1 MTQWTSRTSTC
12 RMDNP
17 SSTLGVPDKQQ
28 LLQQLQEIQATLQH
42 RLSENNAHMRA
53 QALEK
58 LTADEIQVPQ
68 LYLRAVVPEM
78 RIFQEN
84 KKNLREYAMRHAAE
98 CVRWGEDTMVSE
110 GAYYALP
117 PEADVHNLQSYRPDY
132 AADMQKVPDDLVGD
146 ARVEHIFALTTK
158 RPKNPIGVNRIL
170 PRNLTQHQILVDHL
184 TFKICKTIDIIC

>member
-17 SSTLGVPDKQQ
+17 SSTLGVEKQQ

-42 RLSENNAHMRA
+42 RLSENIAHMRA

-84 KKNLREYAMRHAAE
+84 KK
-98 CVRWGEDTMVSE
+98 T
-110 GAYYALP
+110 
-117 PEADVHNLQSYRPDY
+117 
-132 AADMQKVPDDLVGD
+132 
-146 ARVEHIFALTTK
+146 
-158 RPKNPIGVNRIL
+158 
-170 PRNLTQHQILVDHL
+170 
-184 TFKICKTIDIIC
+184 